1 MEKIIQ
7 PNESE
12 ITKMMREISEMRN
25 QEFDKKECI
34 IEKIHNFHQAVTQ
47 QQYKTNLFTDEFDYK
62 EKKKPYIRLTGKKKG
77 QFKSEKHRQEF
88 MKKYH
93 WTDSSTLIEW
103 FTAVL
108 EENELKLIETKN
120 KKENYNYNDGDSPMR
135 RQFGKLF
142 DDNEFTYDPVEVQ
155 RFDIEWYEFIEWY
168 LSHEKETIKDF
179 LSGKY
184 TINEDEIIKGELK
197 SEVSKIVM
205 DSFDKKAEI
214 LAKGQQLKK
223 QLNIKQNGKPNK

>member
-93 WTDSSTLIEW
+93 WTEESTLIEW

-135 RQFGKLF
+135 RQFAKLF
-142 DDNEFTYDPVEVQ
+142 DDNEFKYDPVEVQ

-205 DSFDKKAEI
+205 DSFDKKAEV
-214 LAKGQQLKK
+214 LAKGQQFKK
-223 QLNIKQNGKPNK
+223 QLNIKQNG